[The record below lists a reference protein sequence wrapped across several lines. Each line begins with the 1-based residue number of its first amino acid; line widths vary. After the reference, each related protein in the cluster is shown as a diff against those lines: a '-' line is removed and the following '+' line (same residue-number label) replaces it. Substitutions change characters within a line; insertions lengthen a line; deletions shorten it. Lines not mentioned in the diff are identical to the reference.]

1 MASRDVRWCTNWCTG
16 AWHAPHAPRSDE
28 SSRALADAGSCPGN
42 CAGMEEAT
50 GAPSSFTAYLPRRLR
65 ASGRDGGVVMNRP
78 PSPLTMLFS
87 RHTRRREFITLLG
100 GGAGAPPPSPPRRA
114 RAQQPERIRRISLL
128 TGGGGGPD
136 DRDAQANTAAF
147 QQTLQQLGWTDGRNV
162 RIEYRWGL
170 GSADNG

>member
-50 GAPSSFTAYLPRRLR
+50 GAPSSFTAHLPRRLR
-65 ASGRDGGVVMNRP
+65 ASGRDRGSVMIRP

-100 GGAGAPPPSPPRRA
+100 GAAVTWPLAA
-114 RAQQPERIRRISLL
+114 RPQQVPVPLIGFMSSRSSVESGYLV
-128 TGGGGGPD
+128 
-136 DRDAQANTAAF
+136 AAF
-147 QQTLQQLGWTDGRNV
+147 RKGLSEEGYIEGRNV
-162 RIEYRWGL
+162 AIEF
-170 GSADNG
+170 